1 MNVLKFMF
9 KYSALAFA
17 SCSIFFTLKSSAQG
31 FKESKVFISGSIKKF
46 DKEKH
51 LKSVVFMVSS
61 AFGEIT
67 KKAEIIDSTG
77 RFMLETFIASPQDI
91 SIQYE
96 NNTAEL
102 FLRPGD
108 SLKIELGVLPFINI
122 IDGTLA
128 VENRMIQEFKDKR
141 TTDHYKNPK
150 GVSSLF
156 DKWATDYT
164 RYEAWSKLIEH
175 YNEEPLLEDSV
186 SYFLKNYNMNHLPV
200 ISGPYTHFISGL
212 YRYFTHSAPQVKSA
226 LFAEYAKER
235 NFLGIGGIFAEGIK
249 SSTTGLTREL
259 LLTMLFMDALNG
271 QQLTEFKALWNK
283 YPVLNTYLKS
293 KILAKSAEL
302 EASLKNQKIKDESTL
317 VQINQA
323 GGGSVLDS
331 IIMKFPEKVIY
342 IDFWAP
348 WCSPCMAAMPK
359 SKELQHYYKSKDIAF
374 VFFASQCSDESW
386 KSTIANQALTGT
398 HYKLTNDQFNVL
410 SSKFDINGIPHYVI
424 INKEGKIANG
434 NAPGPEQKEGLKHE
448 LDRLLK

>member
-1 MNVLKFMF
+1 MNVLKFLF
-9 KYSALAFA
+9 KNSALVFAF
-17 SCSIFFTLKSSAQG
+17 CSIFFTLKSSAQG
-31 FKESKVFISGSIKKF
+31 FKESKVFISGSVKNF

-51 LKSVVFMVSS
+51 QQSVLFIVNS
-61 AFGEIT
+61 ALGEIT
-67 KKAEIIDSTG
+67 KKAEMVDSTG
-77 RFMLETFIASPQDI
+77 NFMLETFIASPQDI

-108 SLKIELGVLPFINI
+108 SLKIELNGLPFINI

-128 VENRMIQEFKDKR
+128 AENRMIQEFMYKR
-141 TTDHYKNPK
+141 TTANSRSSK
-150 GVSSLF
+150 GASSVF
-156 DKWATDYT
+156 DKWVADYT
-164 RYEAWSKLIEH
+164 RYEAWSKLIQH
-175 YNEEPLLEDSV
+175 YNEQPVSEDSV
-186 SYFLKNYNMNHLPV
+186 SSLLKNYKMNHLPV

-212 YRYFTHSAPQVKSA
+212 YRYFTHNAPQVKSA
-226 LFAEYAKER
+226 LFAKYAKEK
-235 NFLGIGGIFAEGIK
+235 NFLGLGGIFAEGIK

-283 YPVLNTYLKS
+283 DPVLNTYLKG
-293 KILAKSAEL
+293 KILTKSAEL
-302 EASLKNQKIKDESTL
+302 EAYLKNQKIKGGSTL
-317 VQINQA
+317 VQIDQA
-323 GGGSVLDS
+323 EGGSVLDS
-331 IIMKFPEKVIY
+331 IIMKFPGKVIY

-359 SKELQHYYKSKDIAF
+359 SKELQQYYKSKDIVF

-386 KSTIANQALTGT
+386 KSTIANQALSGT

-410 SSKFDINGIPHYVI
+410 SSMFNINGIPHYVI

-434 NAPGPEQKEGLKHE
+434 NAPGPEQKEGLKNE